1 MCDRALLAPVECV
14 GEEEKWWAAWRAECA
29 PALVENESADVES
42 RETGEPSMMAGEVVA
57 TVREMGEHA
66 KSIGREI
73 KSCDRSLI
81 WTKKQAGSM
90 ECRLESWLSTV
101 AKSQTAN

>member
-42 RETGEPSMMAGEVVA
+42 RETGEPSMMAVEEVEA
-57 TVREMGEHA
+57 VREMGRHA
-66 KSIGREI
+66 KSSDE
-73 KSCDRSLI
+73 RSNRVLG
-81 WTKKQAGSM
+81 A
-90 ECRLESWLSTV
+90 
-101 AKSQTAN
+101 